1 MANTKNSA
9 IREMVLD
16 RCLRGKRKYTMQDL
30 MDACNKE
37 LRNHELSEV
46 TSLNTIRQDLRN
58 IESRYYTIV
67 EDKRVGRNI
76 YYSYK
81 DPSFSIFDAPLTED
95 EMRQLND
102 TLLMLKRFEGLPQ
115 FRWISEMNTRLQTNF
130 MSSGEEAPIIGFDEN
145 PYVQGSDYLTQLY
158 DAICHHACLKLTY
171 RPFLSDEAKIHE
183 IHPYYL
189 KQYNGRWF
197 LFGWSQQA
205 QRLNTYALDR
215 IEGISRS
222 DTKYIENTMFDFQE
236 YFEDIIGVSINNNN
250 TLEKVRLWFNKEQ
263 LQYVKTKPLH
273 GSQRVFD
280 ENELGG
286 VVEIEVMPNFEL
298 EQLLLSF
305 GERVKVLAPKGLV
318 EIIKNRIATNLKN
331 YE

>member
-95 EMRQLND
+95 EMRHLND

-236 YFEDIIGVSINNNN
+236 YFEDIIGVSIDNNN

>member
-95 EMRQLND
+95 EMRHLND

-158 DAICHHACLKLTY
+158 DAIY

>member
-1 MANTKNSA
+1 MANSKNSA
-9 IREMVLD
+9 NREMVLD

-37 LRNHELSEV
+37 LRNHELPEV
-46 TSLNTIRQDLRN
+46 TSLNTIRQDIRN
-58 IESRYYTIV
+58 IESRYYTLV
-67 EDKRVGRNI
+67 EDRRVGRNI

-81 DPSFSIFDAPLTED
+81 DPSFSIYDVPLTDD
-95 EMRQLND
+95 EIRHLND
-102 TLLMLKRFEGLPQ
+102 TLSMLKRFEGLPQ
-115 FRWISEMNTRLQTNF
+115 FRWIAEMNTRLQTNF
-130 MSSGEEAPIIGFDEN
+130 MSGEEEMPIIGFDEN
-145 PYVQGSDYLTQLY
+145 PYIQGVDYLTQLY
-158 DAICHHACLKLTY
+158 EAICHHVSLKLSY

-183 IHPYYL
+183 VHPYYL

-215 IEGISRS
+215 IEGISKS
-222 DTKYIENTMFDFQE
+222 DTKYIENSMFNFQE
-236 YFEDIIGVSINNNN
+236 YFEDIIGVSINEDN

-273 GSQRVFD
+273 GSQRIID

-286 VVEIEVMPNFEL
+286 VIEIEVMPNFEL

-305 GERVKVLAPKGLV
+305 GERVKVLEPKDLV
-318 EIIKNRIATNLKN
+318 DKIKGRIVTNLKN

>member
-95 EMRQLND
+95 EMRHLND

-145 PYVQGSDYLTQLY
+145 PYVQGADYLTQLY

-197 LFGWSQQA
+197 LLGWSQQA

>member
-1 MANTKNSA
+1 MANSKNSA

-67 EDKRVGRNI
+67 EDRRVGRNI

-81 DPSFSIFDAPLTED
+81 DPSFSIFDVPLTED
-95 EMRQLND
+95 ELRHLND

-130 MSSGEEAPIIGFDEN
+130 ISGEEEKPIIGFDEN
-145 PYVQGSDYLTQLY
+145 PFIQGVDHLTSLY
-158 DAICHHACLKLTY
+158 DAICHHTCLKLTY
-171 RPFLSDEAKIHE
+171 
-183 IHPYYL
+183 PYYL

-215 IEGISRS
+215 IEGISNS

-280 ENELGG
+280 ENDLGG

-305 GERVKVLAPKGLV
+305 GERVKVLEPKGLV

>member
-1 MANTKNSA
+1 MANSKNSA

-16 RCLRGKRKYTMQDL
+16 RCLKGKWKYTMQDL

-37 LRNHELSEV
+37 LRIHDLPEV
-46 TSLNTIRQDLRN
+46 TSLNTIRQDIRN

-67 EDKRVGRNI
+67 EDNRVGRNI
-76 YYSYK
+76 FYSYK
-81 DPSFSIFDAPLTED
+81 DPTFSIFNAPLTD
-95 EMRQLND
+95 EELHHLND
-102 TLLMLKRFEGLPQ
+102 TLSMLKRFEGLPQ
-115 FRWISEMNTRLQTNF
+115 FRWISEMNTRLEANF
-130 MSSGEEAPIIGFDEN
+130 MSGGEEKPIIGFDEN
-145 PYVQGSDYLTQLY
+145 PYTQGIGYLTQLY
-158 DAICHHACLKLTY
+158 EAIYHHFCLKLTY
-171 RPFLSDEAKIHE
+171 RPFLSSEAKVHE

-197 LFGWSQQA
+197 LFGWSQLA

-215 IEGISRS
+215 IEDVTKS

-236 YFEDIIGVSINNNN
+236 YFEDIIGVSINENN
-250 TLEKVRLWFNKEQ
+250 TLEKVVLWFSKEQ

-273 GSQRVFD
+273 GSQRLV
-280 ENELGG
+280 EEKELGG
-286 VVEIEVMPNFEL
+286 TIEIQVMLNFEL

-305 GERVKVLAPKGLV
+305 GVRVKVLEPKELV
-318 EIIKNRIATNLKN
+318 DKIKNRIAKNLNN

>member
-1 MANTKNSA
+1 MANSKNSA

-46 TSLNTIRQDLRN
+46 TSLNTIRQDIRN

-67 EDKRVGRNI
+67 EDRRVGRNI
-76 YYSYK
+76 YYSYR
-81 DPSFSIFDAPLTED
+81 DPSFSIYDAPLTED
-95 EMRQLND
+95 ELRHLND

-130 MSSGEEAPIIGFDEN
+130 MSSGEETPIIGFDEN
-145 PYVQGSDYLTQLY
+145 PYIQGADFLTQLY
-158 DAICHHACLKLTY
+158 DAICHHICLKLAY

-197 LFGWSQQA
+197 LFGWSQLA

-215 IEGISRS
+215 IEGISKS

-236 YFEDIIGVSINNNN
+236 YFEDIIGVSISDNN

-280 ENELGG
+280 ENDLGG

-305 GERVKVLAPKGLV
+305 GERVKVLEPKGLV

>member
-81 DPSFSIFDAPLTED
+81 DPSFSIFDALLTED
-95 EMRQLND
+95 EMRHLND

>member
-1 MANTKNSA
+1 MANSKKSA

-46 TSLNTIRQDLRN
+46 TSLNTIRQDIRN

-81 DPSFSIFDAPLTED
+81 DPNFSIFDAPLTED
-95 EMRQLND
+95 ELRHLND

-130 MSSGEEAPIIGFDEN
+130 ISGEEEKPIIGFDEN
-145 PYVQGSDYLTQLY
+145 PYIQGVDYLTSLY
-158 DAICHHACLKLTY
+158 DAICHHTCLKLTY

-215 IEGISRS
+215 IEGISKS
-222 DTKYIENTMFDFQE
+222 DTKYIENTMFDFQK
-236 YFEDIIGVSINNNN
+236 YFEDIIGVSISDNNS
-250 TLEKVRLWFNKEQ
+250 LEKVRLWFKKEQ

-273 GSQRVFD
+273 GSQRIID

-286 VVEIEVMPNFEL
+286 TIEIEVMPNFEL

-305 GERVKVLAPKGLV
+305 GERVKVLEPKGLV
-318 EIIKNRIATNLKN
+318 EIIKNRIATSLKN

>member
-95 EMRQLND
+95 EMRHLND

-197 LFGWSQQA
+197 LFGWSQQT

>member
-1 MANTKNSA
+1 MANSKNSA

-16 RCLRGKRKYTMQDL
+16 RCLKGKRKYTMQDL

-37 LRNHELSEV
+37 LRIHELPEV

-58 IESRYYTIV
+58 IESRFYISI

-81 DPSFSIFDAPLTED
+81 DSTFSIFNAPLTD
-95 EMRQLND
+95 EELHHLND
-102 TLLMLKRFEGLPQ
+102 TLSMLKRFEGLPQ
-115 FRWISEMNTRLQTNF
+115 FRWISEMNTRLEANF
-130 MSSGEEAPIIGFDEN
+130 MSVGEEKPIIGFDEN
-145 PYVQGSDYLTQLY
+145 PYTQGIGYLTQLY
-158 DAICHHACLKLTY
+158 EAICHHSCLKLTY
-171 RPFLSDEAKIHE
+171 RPFLSSEAKVHE

-197 LFGWSQQA
+197 LFGWSQLA

-215 IEGISRS
+215 IEDVTKS

-236 YFEDIIGVSINNNN
+236 YFEDIIGVSINENN
-250 TLEKVRLWFNKEQ
+250 TLEKVVLWFSKEQ

-273 GSQRVFD
+273 GSQRLV
-280 ENELGG
+280 EEKELGG
-286 VVEIEVMPNFEL
+286 IVEIQVMLNFEL

-305 GERVKVLAPKGLV
+305 GERVKVLEPKELV
-318 EIIKNRIATNLKN
+318 DKIKNRIAANIKN
-331 YE
+331 YA

>member
-95 EMRQLND
+95 EMRHLND

-115 FRWISEMNTRLQTNF
+115 FRWISEMNTRLQTIF

>member
-95 EMRQLND
+95 EMRHLND

-318 EIIKNRIATNLKN
+318 KKNKNRIATNLKN

>member
-1 MANTKNSA
+1 MANSKNSA

-37 LRNHELSEV
+37 LRSHELSEV
-46 TSLNTIRQDLRN
+46 TSLNTIRQDIRN

-95 EMRQLND
+95 ELRHLND

-130 MSSGEEAPIIGFDEN
+130 ISGEEEKPIIGFDEN
-145 PYVQGSDYLTQLY
+145 PYIQGVDYLTSLY
-158 DAICHHACLKLTY
+158 DAICHHICLKLSY
-171 RPFLSDEAKIHE
+171 RPFLSGEAKIHE

-215 IEGISRS
+215 IEDISKS

-236 YFEDIIGVSINNNN
+236 YFEDIIGVSINEDN

-273 GSQRVFD
+273 GSQRVIED
-280 ENELGG
+280 NELGG
-286 VVEIEVMPNFEL
+286 TIEIEVMPNFEL

-305 GERVKVLAPKGLV
+305 GERVKVLEPKGLV
-318 EIIKNRIATNLKN
+318 EKIKSRIAANLRN

>member
-95 EMRQLND
+95 EMRHLND

>member
-1 MANTKNSA
+1 MANSKNSA

-46 TSLNTIRQDLRN
+46 TSLNTIRQDIRN

-81 DPSFSIFDAPLTED
+81 DPSFSIYDAPLTDD
-95 EMRQLND
+95 ELRHLND
-102 TLLMLKRFEGLPQ
+102 TLSMLKRFEGLPQ
-115 FRWISEMNTRLQTNF
+115 FRWISEINTRLQTNF
-130 MSSGEEAPIIGFDEN
+130 MSGEEEKPIIGFDEN
-145 PYVQGSDYLTQLY
+145 PYIQGVDYLTQLY

-171 RPFLSDEAKIHE
+171 RPFFSDEAKIHE

-197 LFGWSQQA
+197 LFGWSQLA

-215 IEGISRS
+215 IEEISKS

-236 YFEDIIGVSINNNN
+236 YFEDIIGVSISDNN
-250 TLEKVRLWFNKEQ
+250 TLEKVRLWFKKEQ

-273 GSQRVFD
+273 GSQRIID

-286 VVEIEVMPNFEL
+286 TIEIEVMPNFEL

-305 GERVKVLAPKGLV
+305 GERVKVLEPKGMV
-318 EIIKNRIATNLKN
+318 EIIKNRIATSLNN